1 MLSRIRS
8 AIARRGRDLLGLLE
22 RLVLFMTAQ
31 HLVDSA
37 VCILV
42 PCRLGGEPDQVG
54 AKGFLQG
61 EAHPTPGWLW
71 YLVSPTGGTM
81 VTKGGAGKSTTPGGR
96 IMVRGKEKLQ
106 KRETLRDDQLG
117 NSLFPKVSQ
126 TSQDQL

>member
-1 MLSRIRS
+1 MP
-8 AIARRGRDLLGLLE
+8 AE
-22 RLVLFMTAQ
+22 

-71 YLVSPTGGTM
+71 YLVRPTGGTM
-81 VTKGGAGKSTTPGGR
+81 VTQGGGGKSTTPGGR

-106 KRETLRDDQLG
+106 KRDFEARSFRELILSSRL
-117 NSLFPKVSQ
+117 SHVSRSIM
-126 TSQDQL
+126 TYVITTGP